1 MIPDPL
7 QTFEADFMIRPE
19 KLLVRIQVRPRNPF
33 HGHDQDIF
41 RLGCLGRQQHRPI
54 LDMGCPVYLAIDIAG
69 KLREYDLLL
78 NKQIHQT
85 VMK

>member
-1 MIPDPL
+1 
-7 QTFEADFMIRPE
+7 MIRG
-19 KLLVRIQVRPRNPF
+19 KILLIRLQIGSRNAF
-33 HGHDQDIF
+33 HGHDQDIL
-41 RLGCLGRQQHRPI
+41 RLGCLRRQQHRPI